1 MRIER
6 LGELGS
12 APVVLRAVADA
23 ASARGLPPPAA
34 LIGDWF
40 GSCAVIAPSVAVTA
54 VGLGEVFDVPPG
66 SADTEAVGGGWFGY
80 LSYPDAGADGL
91 AATDSRGGRRLD
103 RLRAASRPR
112 RAMVVRKPF
121 RRTASGLGVRRA
133 ADVACAAGIG
143 RSPGVTPTA
152 THTAAG
158 YSACL
163 EAIAAGEVYQA
174 CVCTQFVGR
183 LDGAPVDFFVDAVE
197 RTSPARAA
205 YVAGPWGAVASLSPE
220 LFLRRCR

>member
-54 VGLGEVFDVPPG
+54 VGLGEVFDLPPG
-66 SADTEAVGGGWFGY
+66 SADTGAVGGGWFGY

-91 AATDSRGGRRLD
+91 APRIPEAAGGWTDCV
-103 RLRAASRPR
+103 LRQRPR

-121 RRTASGLGVRRA
+121 RRTASGRGC
-133 ADVACAAGIG
+133 ADALRTLACAAGLDIAWG
-143 RSPGVTPTA
+143 DADRDAHRSGVL
-152 THTAAG
+152 
-158 YSACL
+158 ACL

-183 LDGAPVDFFVDAVE
+183 LDGAAVDFFVDAVK

-205 YVAGPWGAVASLSPE
+205 YVAGPLGRGGVAVTRVVPAA
-220 LFLRRCR
+220 LR